1 MLGIVVSQADSA
13 SVHIGE
19 ELRTVTDWE
28 EGSVEPGADAG
39 AAVYRTEGAT
49 IREFDALH
57 LELER
62 PAAAFDGPSLLVFA
76 SRHAGDTGPLLTAHH
91 TGNIGPAEHG
101 GEPNVLARACPN
113 AHARVVE
120 SLCEYAPEGYD
131 VGMECTHHG
140 PSTVGAPSMFVELG
154 SGPDQWEDRTAA
166 RAVARAILDLR
177 GISPDRDS
185 ETDPD
190 SSRIPTSQGSRPSIS
205 GSDGTAANVQESTSK
220 AKSRPDD
227 EIEARTSDRYRRHLV
242 GVGGGHYAPRF
253 TRVLEETDW
262 AFGHIVADWGL
273 ETLDT
278 ASESAVEEVK
288 TQQSPLADILDQ
300 ALTNSRASY
309 ALVDGNRQ
317 GLAETVET
325 QGYRAVTETWVRET
339 DAIDLEFVAAMEEA
353 LGPVEDGLRFGKPA
367 RESEPSEWVETSV
380 PGAVLDEAY
389 GINHNR
395 ARGAVAEHA
404 LAFGTAEG
412 GSRPTGPVVLPDE
425 SARTA
430 IIDALVA
437 ILETNYD
444 DVEHTSEAVI
454 VREEQFDPDLARTL
468 GVPEGPAF
476 GRLSDGNP
484 VEVGDEMIPPDAV
497 TRERER
503 RLELANSDAE
513 GSDRK

>member
-28 EGSVEPGADAG
+28 VGSVEPGADAG

-62 PAAAFDGPSLLVFA
+62 PAAAFDDPSLLVFA

-101 GEPNVLARACPN
+101 GEPNEVARACPN
-113 AHARVVE
+113 AHAQVVD
-120 SLCEYAPEGYD
+120 SLREYAPEDYD

-154 SGPDQWEDRTAA
+154 SGPEQWGESTAA

-177 GISPDRDS
+177 GVSPDRECDS
-185 ETDPD
+185 DPD
-190 SSRIPTSQGSRPSIS
+190 ISRTPSSTGSRTSMS
-205 GSDGTAANVQESTSK
+205 GSNTAAADVQETPSNALSD
-220 AKSRPDD
+220 PDQ
-227 EIEARTSDRYRRHLV
+227 ETQSRTSDRYRRHLV
-242 GVGGGHYAPRF
+242 GLGGGHYAPRF

-273 ETLDT
+273 ETLDADPERT
-278 ASESAVEEVK
+278 GDEVQ
-288 TQQSPLADILDQ
+288 TEHETLAEVIDQ

-309 ALVDGNRQ
+309 ALVDGDRQ
-317 GLAETVET
+317 RLAATVEK

-339 DAIDLEFVAAMEEA
+339 DAIDLGFVAAIEEA
-353 LGPVEDGLRFGKPA
+353 LGTVEDGLRFGEPA
-367 RESEPSEWVETSV
+367 RESTPKEWVETRL
-380 PGAVLDEAY
+380 PRAVLNEAY
-389 GINHNR
+389 GINHDR
-395 ARGAVAEHA
+395 ARDAVAARAHA
-404 LAFGTAEG
+404 FLTAEG

-425 SARTA
+425 SARPA

-437 ILETNYD
+437 ILETKYD
-444 DVEHTSEAVI
+444 EVEHTSEAVI
-454 VREEQFDPDLARTL
+454 LREEQFDPDLARTL

-476 GRLSDGNP
+476 GRLSDGDP

-497 TRERER
+497 TREREQ
-503 RLELANSDAE
+503 RLELANSDPA
-513 GSDRK
+513 GTDRG